1 MPGGSGLLEQLVDNW
16 SQVVASAMEVVDG
29 CSSKCKTACIDCL
42 FTFRNAFYHGFLNR
56 HTAKEKLEEWGDSL
70 SFSYDL
76 PPKLPIT
83 TDKQK
88 QPTNPP
94 EARLLA
100 MLKRAGLPDPIPQH
114 QIDLGKPLGITTPD
128 FFYPQTEDT
137 DCCGLCI
144 YLDGMGKNLHGNPDQ
159 AQRDRVIREELRNN
173 NYEVVEVI
181 ASNLDDVKA
190 MTKTISRIA
199 RILLGKDESQR
210 IKDDPLS
217 WFAE

>member
-1 MPGGSGLLEQLVDNW
+1 
-16 SQVVASAMEVVDG
+16 
-29 CSSKCKTACIDCL
+29 
-42 FTFRNAFYHGFLNR
+42 
-56 HTAKEKLEEWGDSL
+56 
-70 SFSYDL
+70 
-76 PPKLPIT
+76 
-83 TDKQK
+83 
-88 QPTNPP
+88 
-94 EARLLA
+94 
-100 MLKRAGLPDPIPQH
+100 
-114 QIDLGKPLGITTPD
+114 
-128 FFYPQTEDT
+128 
-137 DCCGLCI
+137 
-144 YLDGMGKNLHGNPDQ
+144 MGKNLHGNPDQ